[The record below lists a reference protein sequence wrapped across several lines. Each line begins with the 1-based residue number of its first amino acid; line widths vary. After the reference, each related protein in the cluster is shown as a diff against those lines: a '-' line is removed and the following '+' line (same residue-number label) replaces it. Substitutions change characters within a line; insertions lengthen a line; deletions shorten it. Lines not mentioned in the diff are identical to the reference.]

1 MWSLHHLA
9 KLGRCNGTIRL
20 SFKIWV
26 LPQRLFSSLHLTS
39 QFLSRSVSQMVEA
52 PSQNQQQD
60 LFENLQDLLKSSSQ
74 FRKSRVNLCHL
85 DKLHQLVVLLQRH
98 PEVSADVWRAG
109 IVPLLMESK
118 DCGQLEV
125 EHQARLALTLLGYT
139 PPCSGRGIRILSV
152 DGGGTRWAW
161 KHSLVL

>member
-20 SFKIWV
+20 SWV
-26 LPQRLFSSLHLTS
+26 SPQRLFSSLHLTS

-52 PSQNQQQD
+52 PSQEQQQN

-74 FRKSRVNLCHL
+74 FRKSRVNLRHL

-109 IVPLLMESK
+109 IIPLLMESK

>member
-20 SFKIWV
+20 SWV
-26 LPQRLFSSLHLTS
+26 SPQRLFSSLHLTS

-52 PSQNQQQD
+52 PSQEQQQN

-74 FRKSRVNLCHL
+74 LRKSRVNLRHL
-85 DKLHQLVVLLQRH
+85 DKLHQVVLLLQRH

>member
-1 MWSLHHLA
+1 MRSLRHLA
-9 KLGRCNGTIRL
+9 KLGRCSGAIRL
-20 SFKIWV
+20 SFRIWM
-26 LPQRLFSSLHLTS
+26 LPQRPSFSLRLTS
-39 QFLSRSVSQMVEA
+39 QFISRSVSQMVEA
-52 PSQNQQQD
+52 PSQQQQQN
-60 LFENLQDLLKSSSQ
+60 LLENLQDLLKSSNQ
-74 FRKSRVNLCHL
+74 SRVNLRHL

-98 PEVSADVWRAG
+98 PEVSADVWKAG
-109 IVPLLMESK
+109 IIPLLMESK

-161 KHSLVL
+161 

>member
-9 KLGRCNGTIRL
+9 KLGRCSGTVRL
-20 SFKIWV
+20 SWV

-52 PSQNQQQD
+52 PSQEQQQN

-74 FRKSRVNLCHL
+74 LRKSRVNLRHL
-85 DKLHQLVVLLQRH
+85 DKLHQVVLLLQRH

>member
-1 MWSLHHLA
+1 MRLLRHLA
-9 KLGRCNGTIRL
+9 KLGRCSGAIGL
-20 SFKIWV
+20 SFKILM
-26 LPQRLFSSLHLTS
+26 LPQRPFSSLYLTS

-52 PSQNQQQD
+52 PSQRQQQN
-60 LFENLQDLLKSSSQ
+60 LLENLQDLLKSSTQ
-74 FRKSRVNLCHL
+74 FSKSRVNLRHL
-85 DKLHQLVVLLQRH
+85 DKLHQLVILLQRH
-98 PEVSADVWRAG
+98 PEVSADVWKAG

-139 PPCSGRGIRILSV
+139 RPCSGRGIRILSV

-161 KHSLVL
+161 

>member
-20 SFKIWV
+20 SWV
-26 LPQRLFSSLHLTS
+26 SPQRLFSSLHLTS
-39 QFLSRSVSQMVEA
+39 QFLSRSVSQMAEA
-52 PSQNQQQD
+52 PSQEQQQN
-60 LFENLQDLLKSSSQ
+60 LFENLQNLLKSSSQ
-74 FRKSRVNLCHL
+74 FRKSRVNLRHL
-85 DKLHQLVVLLQRH
+85 DKLHQVVLLLQRH

-109 IVPLLMESK
+109 IIPLLMESK